1 MTKKSK
7 FSDQLVL
14 NQYMLGL
21 FGVNTF
27 ASLTNELK
35 NEIFEDLTEN
45 NISKFHQQLVTL
57 LPSTTVL
64 SEKML
69 RTYDENIIRYTLEI
83 SEKRD
88 EHIKWRYFQYLSLLF
103 TEIYLDK
110 YFNSRAEL
118 LEDLNESLNKINQT
132 LSKKEQI
139 NPYEETDL
147 KKLAFWNATGSG
159 KTLIMHVNIKQYLYY
174 FHRSNSSNLLDNII
188 LLTPSEGL
196 SKQHERE
203 FVLSNISAKLFNK
216 NEGGFFRQQEVSII
230 DIHKLKDE
238 MGDKTVA
245 IGAFEG
251 NNLVLVDEGH
261 RGSSGEEWK
270 SKREQL
276 SENGFAFE
284 YSATFGQAVTK
295 KKDLFDE
302 YAKCILFDYSYRYFY
317 ADGYGKD
324 YQILNLENDQDE
336 NIRLTYLTAAIL
348 SFYQQQKIYGDNHRN
363 FSAFLLEKPL
373 WIFVGGSVNSLRTVK
388 GKKVS
393 DVTDILLFL
402 AHFIKNDRESISII
416 ESLVKGKSG
425 LVNSNNQEIFKN
437 AFPYIAELNLTT
449 EEIYLDIIQTLFN
462 SNVMNTTLRVE
473 KLKGQDGELALR
485 LGESEPF
492 GLINV
497 GDSNDLWKLCEQYPE
512 LITIE
517 RHFSESYFQSINTK
531 DSSINLLIGSKKFTE
546 GWSSW
551 RVSSMGLMN
560 IGKSE
565 GSQIIQLFGRG
576 VRLKGYQY
584 GLKRSSALNMVL
596 PDIQN
601 IKYLK
606 YNETLNIFGIRAD
619 YMQQFKEYLEDEGI
633 ATEIEFE
640 ELILPTIPTYAKR
653 KLKLKALRLKDG
665 INFKLNGP
673 KPELKKPDGEM
684 FTSQKVILNWYPKI
698 QFKSSHKNNLS
709 LSPVVLHETTFKPY
723 HIEFMNMDSIYFEL
737 QHFKNE
743 RTWHNLILS
752 KQKIWELL
760 LDDSW
765 YVLQIPEKEMK
776 FNSFKQVRYWEEIA
790 ISLLKKYCEKY
801 YLFAKKQYEAPHMEY
816 YEIDEDD
823 KNFINEYQVLADKES
838 EQTLIVELKK
848 LKAALDKKELLE
860 IEFGQFKSFKYE
872 NHLYEPLISYDGKSS
887 TVKIKPVSLNKD
899 EHQFLIDLRNY
910 YEMHSSFFNNKEL
923 YVLRNQSRG
932 RGIGFFE
939 AGNFH
944 PDFIIWLVSEGK
956 QFITFADPKGIR
968 NLSIDDPKVE
978 FASTIKELE
987 AELADPNVVLN
998 SFIISNTPFELLINT
1013 GTTLTKEEMNQKHI
1027 LFQYDDENTYIQ
1039 KMFDAIK

>member
-1 MTKKSK
+1 M
-7 FSDQLVL
+7 
-14 NQYMLGL
+14 
-21 FGVNTF
+21 
-27 ASLTNELK
+27 
-35 NEIFEDLTEN
+35 
-45 NISKFHQQLVTL
+45 
-57 LPSTTVL
+57 
-64 SEKML
+64 
-69 RTYDENIIRYTLEI
+69 
-83 SEKRD
+83 
-88 EHIKWRYFQYLSLLF
+88 
-103 TEIYLDK
+103 
-110 YFNSRAEL
+110 
-118 LEDLNESLNKINQT
+118 
-132 LSKKEQI
+132 
-139 NPYEETDL
+139 
-147 KKLAFWNATGSG
+147 
-159 KTLIMHVNIKQYLYY
+159 
-174 FHRSNSSNLLDNII
+174 
-188 LLTPSEGL
+188 
-196 SKQHERE
+196 
-203 FVLSNISAKLFNK
+203 
-216 NEGGFFRQQEVSII
+216 FRQQEVSII

-270 SKREQL
+270 SKREEL

-295 KKDLFDE
+295 KKDLYDE

-336 NIRLTYLTAAIL
+336 NIRRTYLTAAIL
-348 SFYQQQKIYGDNHRN
+348 SFYQQQKIYADNHRN
-363 FSAFLLEKPL
+363 FAAFSLEKPL
-373 WIFVGGSVNSLRTVK
+373 WIFVGSSVNSLRTVK

-402 AHFIKNDRESISII
+402 AHFIKNDHESISII

-425 LVNSNNQEIFKN
+425 LVNSNNQEIFNN
-437 AFPYIAELNLTT
+437 AFPYIAELNITT
-449 EEIYLDIIQTLFN
+449 EEVYLDIIQTLFN
-462 SNVMNTTLRVE
+462 SNVMNATLRVE
-473 KLKGQDGELALR
+473 KLKGQDGELALK

-512 LITIE
+512 LITTE
-517 RHFSESYFQSINTK
+517 RDFSESYFESINNK

-673 KPELKKPDGEM
+673 KPELKKPNGIV

-698 QFKSSHKNNLS
+698 QFKSSHKSNLS

-723 HIEFMNMDSIYFEL
+723 HIGFMNMDSIYFEL

-765 YVLQIPEKEMK
+765 YVLQIPEKEMN

-801 YLFAKKQYEAPHMEY
+801 YLFAKKQYESPHMEY

-910 YEMHSSFFNNKEL
+910 YETHSSFFNKKEL

-998 SFIISNTPFELLINT
+998 SFIISNTPFESLINT

-1039 KMFDAIK
+1039 KMFDAIKPIS